1 MKRCGKADFFIA
13 TAKAVRTPDG
23 YWNPDGEVFSPGVPS
38 LPSPP
43 CTAGWGAVPC
53 YISQQSTV
61 ISVRGISHQLTVK
74 SSLLILVG

>member
-38 LPSPP
+38 PP
-43 CTAGWGAVPC
+43 
-53 YISQQSTV
+53 
-61 ISVRGISHQLTVK
+61 
-74 SSLLILVG
+74 